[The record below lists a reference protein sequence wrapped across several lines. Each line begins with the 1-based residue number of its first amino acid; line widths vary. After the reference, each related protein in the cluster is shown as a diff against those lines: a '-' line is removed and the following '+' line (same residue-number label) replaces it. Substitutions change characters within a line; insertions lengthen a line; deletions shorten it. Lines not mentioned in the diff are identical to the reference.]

1 MEEGQHRVTAKI
13 MAIKGKCDWGHKVGE
28 TFELSGYTPDGL
40 CGYFYHDL
48 YPYII
53 MLEFGG
59 KFPPAW
65 SGEVM
70 QFDCMDVENA
80 VSLELRRVD

>member
-1 MEEGQHRVTAKI
+1 MEKDRYKITGTITA
-13 MAIKGKCDWGHKVGE
+13 MKGKCDFGHKTGDN
-28 TFELSGYTPDGL
+28 FILSGYSPGGL

-48 YPYII
+48 YPYIL

-59 KFPPAW
+59 KFPAAW

-70 QFDCMDVENA
+70 VFNCMDVDNA
-80 VSLELRRVD
+80 LTIELRREK